1 MAREVRRYQL
11 MAVRMDD
18 QLLLLKR
25 LEIQDSS
32 FQVERQELSAIREF
46 RLGTPPELRGQTME
60 ELEAELLS

>member
-46 RLGTPPELRGQTME
+46 RLRPPTELQGQTME